1 MNESTSQLSEIIE
14 NLKIG
19 IESNETKLKELIDE
33 KNKDPSENRLI
44 DLTNII
50 RITEQEIKYSKEDLE
65 SAEKTIQEDK
75 TMKTD
80 KQSCPPEADIKIAFE
95 KINNHRKAIAMVE
108 KPYNDQ
114 IKTIDDKVDE
124 MIADLMANR
133 ARLVKQM
140 AEDTEQTFEAIE
152 ILTGEIKEMVLENG
166 KSCSTIFG
174 ACTHVKGRK
183 ASITWDDAAL
193 MGYVAA
199 DKEHE
204 TLLQF
209 RTEGKEGTPSTRFKL
224 IDL

>member
-1 MNESTSQLSEIIE
+1 M
-14 NLKIG
+14 K
-19 IESNETKLKELIDE
+19 
-33 KNKDPSENRLI
+33 
-44 DLTNII
+44 TNI
-50 RITEQEIKYSKEDLE
+50 KN
-65 SAEKTIQEDK
+65 
-75 TMKTD
+75 
-80 KQSCPPEADIKIAFE
+80 CPSEADIETAFE
-95 KINNHRKAIAMVE
+95 KIHEHRKAIAMVE

-114 IKTIDDKVDE
+114 IKTIDDNINE
-124 MIADLMANR
+124 MIADLMADR
-133 ARLVKQM
+133 ASIIKQM

-174 ACTHVKGRK
+174 TCTHVKGRK
-183 ASITWDDAAL
+183 ASIKWDDAAL